1 MVITKVNN
9 WLADKVAF
17 LFSHMGTAYAFLI
30 LSLLPLVFPG
40 AMAAILYISNAI
52 QLDALAL
59 LGVSGAVSS
68 AVVMKLLRDIHVEVM
83 ETLEELKS
91 HHDDLRIHLGMKL
104 PSTEEVA
111 GSSQ

>member
-1 MVITKVNN
+1 
-9 WLADKVAF
+9 
-17 LFSHMGTAYAFLI
+17 MGTAYAFLI
-30 LSLLPLVFPG
+30 LSLLPLIFPE

-68 AVVMKLLRDIHVEVM
+68 ALVMKLLRDIHAEVM

-91 HHDDLRIHLGMKL
+91 RHDLLHLHLGMQ
-104 PSTEEVA
+104 PPPTEEV
-111 GSSQ
+111 GRSLL

>member
-1 MVITKVNN
+1 MAITKINQ
-9 WLADKVAF
+9 WLADKVAI
-17 LFSHMGTAYAFLI
+17 LFSQMGTAYAFLI

-68 AVVMKLLRDIHVEVM
+68 ALVMKLLREIHGEVM
-83 ETLEELKS
+83 MALEELRAR
-91 HHDDLRIHLGMKL
+91 HDDLRTHLGMKPP
-104 PSTEEVA
+104 PS
-111 GSSQ
+111 